1 MGELPVKNKGEEVEL
16 AGRASDCDTG
26 LTPGKGEQEG
36 NRTGQDELPTSAGV
50 AVSARFLWSP

>member
-1 MGELPVKNKGEEVEL
+1 MKNKGEEVEL

-26 LTPGKGEQEG
+26 LTPGKGQQEG
-36 NRTGQDELPTSAGV
+36 HRIGQDEPLTSAGV